1 MTYDGAAL
9 RVFRNGTQAATDGR
23 TGAIQTSTGA
33 LRIGGNL
40 IWGEYLD
47 GRIDEVRIY
56 NRALSAGE
64 ISADMTRPVV

>member
-9 RVFRNGTQAATDGR
+9 RVYRNGAQAAAVAR

-40 IWGEYLD
+40 IWGEYPT
-47 GRIDEVRIY
+47 GASTRCGSTTGPCR
-56 NRALSAGE
+56 RARSPP
-64 ISADMTRPVV
+64 T